1 MDKPLSKR
9 VIKVVLQ
16 QLLEMQQEAMS
27 DTPPPCGICTSL
39 HDRLIKLGETDASW
53 CRWQLRSAVSHWLQ
67 STFGSWPEFSGCPT
81 YPIKPTSARAGGV
94 EYSESHGDGS
104 RWGWHSQYGR
114 ARHRLLS
121 HVIAC
126 AAAEV
131 CAVRTRTENQQRN
144 G

>member
-9 VIKVVLQ
+9 VIKIVLQ
-16 QLLEMQQEAMS
+16 QLIEMQQEAMS
-27 DTPPPCGICTSL
+27 DTPPTCGICTSL
-39 HDRLIKLGETDASW
+39 DDRILKLGATDA
-53 CRWQLRSAVSHWLQ
+53 RWYKGELRSAVSHWLK
-67 STFGSWPEFSGCPT
+67 STFASWPEFSGCST
-81 YPIKPTSARAGGV
+81 YPIKPTSERRAGA
-94 EYSESHGDGS
+94 EYSDSGKDGS
-104 RWGWHSQYGR
+104 RWGLHSQYGR

-131 CAVRTRTENQQRN
+131 CAVRTRTKNQQRN